1 MKTTMI
7 ATGILALMLAVA
19 PVSAPK
25 SAWAQDA
32 SFSAAQKAE
41 LGKVI
46 QEYLLE
52 NPKVIIDAVEKY
64 RANQEEI
71 ENKAAEAAIKTKG
84 KALYEEPTSPV
95 AGNPKGDVVMVE
107 FFDYNCGYCKVAF
120 KDVQALVK
128 DDKNLKV
135 VFKDIPI
142 LSESSHSAAR
152 YALAADKQGK
162 YWEYHAALMN
172 HQGAL
177 NDAELEKIGTA
188 IKLDIAKLKTDA
200 ESNEVK
206 SIIEKNLALA
216 RELGITGTPGFVIN
230 DQLLR
235 GHYGIDALRK
245 IISDSRA
252 AKTAKE

>member
-7 ATGILALMLAVA
+7 ATAALALILAVA
-19 PVSAPK
+19 PMAAPTA
-25 SAWAQDA
+25 AWAQEA
-32 SFSAAQKAE
+32 SFNAAQKAE
-41 LGKVI
+41 MGKVI
-46 QEYLLE
+46 QDYLME

-64 RANQEEI
+64 RTNQEEI

-84 KALYEEPTSPV
+84 SALYEEPTSPV
-95 AGNPKGDVVMVE
+95 AGNPKGDVVLVE
-107 FFDYNCGYCKVAF
+107 FFDYNCGYCKIAF
-120 KDVQALVK
+120 KDVQTLAK
-128 DDKNLKV
+128 DDKNLKI

-162 YWEYHAALMN
+162 YWEYHTALME

-177 NDAELEKIGTA
+177 NDAELEKIATTL
-188 IKLDIAKLKTDA
+188 KLDIAKLKTDA
-200 ESNEVK
+200 ESNEIK

-245 IISDSRA
+245 IIGDSRA
-252 AKTAKE
+252 ATTKKE